1 MTFLHHCDA
10 VAPACGPAGRDRSRL
25 RCKGC
30 SGGRG
35 GALTPGGTYD
45 EATRLTVE
53 AFQRHWRPGQVDG
66 VADGETR
73 ATLMGVLQLATAES
87 VTGVLN

>member
-1 MTFLHHCDA
+1 L
-10 VAPACGPAGRDRSRL
+10 GPAYPTRARL
-25 RCKGC
+25 RLAVPPHEG
-30 SGGRG
+30 
-35 GALTPGGTYD
+35 
-45 EATRLTVE
+45 ETRLTVE

-66 VADGETR
+66 IADGETR